1 MVYGNWKGH
10 LLHSDLNDTDMVV
23 WTLDQM
29 VGVEAGR
36 EGTKKGM
43 RTYIND
49 TTGDRNNKHLIY
61 LDIQKSRKI
70 VNNVVQCPL
79 DNRQA

>member
-1 MVYGNWKGH
+1 MQPYKFKVERP
-10 LLHSDLNDTDMVV
+10 DTLV
-23 WTLDQM
+23 LDQM

-61 LDIQKSRKI
+61 LDIQKSRKT
-70 VNNVVQCPL
+70 VNNAV
-79 DNRQA
+79 